1 MDKVPVS
8 SLRIGDHVLKF
19 DRSWLGTDFLSHKFI
34 IKDQATI
41 DRLSA
46 NGIEFVFIQPRREEE
61 KKITDLYEGRSDELI
76 NVLAQEAPKHQLN
89 LKEFNHATDV
99 YTQSVTMVGSVLS
112 DIRSGKSFNNS
123 AIRSISDSIA
133 KVTVRNRGVLASVTK
148 LQKHDDYTFHHSMNV
163 SVFAASL
170 AAHLGMKENEI
181 ERVANAGLVHD
192 IGKMLIPQEI
202 LNKPGKL
209 TDSEFIIMKQHVQRG
224 YDFLLKQGMRPEMLK
239 LVLEHHER
247 HDGSGYP
254 NGLSDEQISID
265 GKIGAVVD
273 IYDAITSDRVYNK
286 GMAAT
291 SALKLMFSWTDSH
304 INKSVFEFFIKNVG
318 IYPVGSLVM
327 MSTQEFAIVGKTNN
341 NKPTDPIVIV
351 FMNKNGERTPL
362 KVVDLS
368 KSAIDRQKII
378 GLINP
383 ENVTVPKDVYKYI
396 DNLNKIA

>member
-8 SLRIGDHVLKF
+8 GLRIGDHVLKF
-19 DRSWLGTDFLSHKFI
+19 DRSWLGTDFLSHRFV

-41 DRLSA
+41 DRLAA
-46 NGIEFVFIQPRREEE
+46 NGIEFVFIEPRREEE

-99 YTQSVTMVGSVLS
+99 YTESVTMVGSVLS
-112 DIRSGKSFNNS
+112 DIRSGRSFNSS

-224 YDFLLKQGMRPEMLK
+224 YDYLLKQGMQPDMLK